1 MFSILRR
8 PTADASVP
16 LLEGSRIVL
25 RPPRMEDWPAWS
37 ALRGES
43 REFLTP
49 WEPAWPRDALS
60 QTAFRRR
67 LRQLNRERSAG
78 EAYGLFLVHAGD
90 GTVLGGITLSEIRRG
105 VAQAATLGYW
115 IGQRHARQGYMAE
128 AIATLLPF
136 VFVTLGLHRLEAACV
151 PQNEPSR
158 RLLEK
163 SGFRQEGLARAYL
176 KIDGAWR
183 DHLLFAQ
190 LESEWRNRSR

>member
-1 MFSILRR
+1 MFTLLRR
-8 PTADASVP
+8 QTSDAAAP
-16 LLEGSRIVL
+16 LLEGPRVVL
-25 RPPRMEDWPAWS
+25 RPPRMDDWAGW
-37 ALRGES
+37 AELRGES
-43 REFLTP
+43 RDFLTP
-49 WEPAWPRDALS
+49 WEPAWPRDALG

-67 LRQLNRERSAG
+67 LRQMQRERSAG
-78 EAYGLFLVHAGD
+78 EAYGLFVTSAESGA
-90 GTVLGGITLSEIRRG
+90 VLGGITVSDIRRG
-105 VAQAATLGYW
+105 VAQTATLGYW
-115 IGQRHARQGYMAE
+115 MGARHARQGYMTE

-176 KIDGAWR
+176 KIDGQWR

-190 LESEWRNRSR
+190 LESEWRNRRR

>member
-1 MFSILRR
+1 MFTLLRR
-8 PTADASVP
+8 HAADPSAP

-25 RPPRMEDWPAWS
+25 RPPHMKDWS
-37 ALRGES
+37 AWAGLRDES
-43 REFLTP
+43 RDFLTP
-49 WEPAWPRDALS
+49 WEPAWPRDALG
-60 QTAFRRR
+60 QAAFRRR
-67 LRQLNRERSAG
+67 LRQMNRERAAG
-78 EAYGLFLVHAGD
+78 EAYGLFVTRAGD
-90 GTVLGGITLSEIRRG
+90 GEILGGITLSEIRRG

-151 PQNEPSR
+151 PQNEPSK

-163 SGFRQEGLARAYL
+163 SGFRQEGLAHAYL
-176 KIDGAWR
+176 KIDGQWR

-190 LESEWRNRSR
+190 LESEWRNRRR